1 MSADETGYVPPDHK
15 TTAEFRIKNG
25 KPVGPDAED
34 AGVAEVT
41 MTDHP
46 MPDDRDDAAR
56 TVGDPAGETVTDMPR
71 EQAEGSASQDAPGEA
86 GPWTEQ
92 FGSED
97 ARREEVTAPH
107 PGLAGN
113 APAGVVAGAAR
124 QPGAPGASPAEPAPV
139 SPDAATPPGGMPSGQ
154 PTAPTAPAG
163 PVASAHPAPPP
174 PPGQPTAPGNARPSR
189 APKALLLVA
198 GVIALAL
205 VVTGAALGLVA
216 LSGDDDGGEA
226 AGTKPTSWNA
236 APTAPPGGSAP
247 PNPGTGTPPGTAP
260 APTDAPTAGAPAPG
274 PPTQAAPPRTPIGP
288 VLTGDGLTYQLV
300 QQDPGYFEGLVVIT
314 NRGSAPVTDWSITF
328 QINGANVKNVWG
340 GRLVRGGTS
349 VEIRNL
355 DGAPAVG
362 PGATWEVRF
371 GAEGTPAQPR
381 DCLFN
386 GRSCG
391 FE

>member
-34 AGVAEVT
+34 AGAAEVT

-71 EQAEGSASQDAPGEA
+71 EQAEGPASQDAFGEA

-113 APAGVVAGAAR
+113 APAGVVAGAAGR
-124 QPGAPGASPAEPAPV
+124 PGAPGASPAEPAPV

-154 PTAPTAPAG
+154 PTAPAA

-174 PPGQPTAPGNARPSR
+174 PPGPPTAPGNARPSR

-216 LSGDDDGGEA
+216 LSGDDGGEA
-226 AGTKPTSWNA
+226 AGTKPTNWNA
-236 APTAPPGGSAP
+236 TPTAPPGGSAP

-260 APTDAPTAGAPAPG
+260 APTDVPTAGAPPPG